1 MYCTYN
7 VTFVLMC
14 YLRKEMVSSDSPRRD
29 FRSGEVDAPRQSKHF
44 PRQSHLRHAFKSSQ
58 KGLER
63 CHRQEKL
70 DFGRKG

>member
-29 FRSGEVDAPRQSKHF
+29 FRSEEVDVSPH
-44 PRQSHLRHAFKSSQ
+44 SS
-58 KGLER
+58 GVLSLFR
-63 CHRQEKL
+63 NL
-70 DFGRKG
+70 